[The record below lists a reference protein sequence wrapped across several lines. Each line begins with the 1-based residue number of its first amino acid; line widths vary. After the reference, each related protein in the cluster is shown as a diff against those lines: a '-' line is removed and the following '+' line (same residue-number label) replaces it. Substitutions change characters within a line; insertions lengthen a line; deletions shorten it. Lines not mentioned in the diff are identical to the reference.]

1 VLFSRRRH
9 LLSFELNDS
18 PNPNLLP
25 GLNSWVH
32 YSVRIFEI
40 CRAVHNPDYSP
51 GGTSRPKGEN
61 MPVSDSTAGSNAVKI
76 SGLVE
81 HYTKTLQGRGYGPL
95 ATHAYKRA
103 VEHFIAWS
111 APDSDCVEIG
121 EAPIRRFIDEHLGD
135 CSCACRPQ
143 RGRVTALSALRHLQA
158 ILRATGSIPPAPP
171 SFPIFIISEL
181 RDYCDFANDVCGL
194 SPATLISRRQ
204 WIGRFLT
211 HIFPSGGLDFSR
223 LGLKGIRDF
232 FATQCQGYQPGST
245 QVVASSVR
253 SYLRFRALRHADP
266 VEALLAA
273 IPRAAR
279 WRLASLPEYLNQEEL
294 ARLMSAFEQ
303 VDPQRQR
310 DHAIV
315 RCLVDLGL
323 RSFEV
328 AALRLEDIDWK
339 NATLTIRV
347 GKSRRA
353 DVLPLPAVT
362 GHAIANYLHKARP
375 ATESRAVFVRH
386 RAPLDVPVDAGVIR
400 SVVRQAAARSG
411 LAGRLHGPHRLRH
424 SAATR
429 MLQGGATLK
438 EIADVLRHRSLD
450 TTAIYAKVDLTRLS
464 AIAQPWP
471 GGVA

>member
-1 VLFSRRRH
+1 MR
-9 LLSFELNDS
+9 
-18 PNPNLLP
+18 
-25 GLNSWVH
+25 
-32 YSVRIFEI
+32 
-40 CRAVHNPDYSP
+40 
-51 GGTSRPKGEN
+51 
-61 MPVSDSTAGSNAVKI
+61 VSDSTAGPNAVKI
-76 SGLVE
+76 PGLVE
-81 HYTKTLQGRGYGPL
+81 HYTTTMQGRGYGPV
-95 ATHAYKRA
+95 TTQAYKRA

-143 RGRVTALSALRHLQA
+143 RGKVTALSALRHLQA
-158 ILRATGSIPPAPP
+158 MLRDTGVIPPEPP
-171 SFPIFIISEL
+171 SFPDFIVAEL
-181 RDYCDFANDVCGL
+181 RDYCNFAGDVCGL
-194 SPATLISRRQ
+194 APATLISRRQ
-204 WIGRFLT
+204 WIGRFLA

-223 LGLKGIRDF
+223 LGPKGIRDF

-266 VEALLAA
+266 VEALLAT
-273 IPRAAR
+273 IPQAAR

-294 ARLMSAFEQ
+294 ARLMAAFEQ
-303 VDPQRQR
+303 ADPQRQR
-310 DHAIV
+310 DYAIV

-339 NATLTIRV
+339 NATLTVRV

-353 DVLPLPAVT
+353 DVLPLPALT
-362 GHAIANYLHKARP
+362 GHAIAGYLHKARP

-400 SVVRQAAARSG
+400 SVVRQAAARSS
-411 LAGRLHGPHRLRH
+411 LTGRLHGPHRLRH
-424 SAATR
+424 SAATH

-471 GGVA
+471 GGAA

>member
-1 VLFSRRRH
+1 
-9 LLSFELNDS
+9 
-18 PNPNLLP
+18 
-25 GLNSWVH
+25 
-32 YSVRIFEI
+32 
-40 CRAVHNPDYSP
+40 
-51 GGTSRPKGEN
+51 
-61 MPVSDSTAGSNAVKI
+61 MPVLDSTARPNAVKI

-81 HYTKTLQGRGYGPL
+81 LYTTTLESHGYGPG
-95 ATHAYKRA
+95 ATHAYIRA
-103 VEHFIAWS
+103 IEHFLAWS

-121 EAPIRRFIDEHLGD
+121 GAPIRRFLDEHLGN
-135 CSCACRPQ
+135 CNCAGRPQ
-143 RGRVTALSALRHLQA
+143 RGKVTARAALRHLQA
-158 ILRATGSIPPAPP
+158 ILHATGSIPPAPP
-171 SFPIFIISEL
+171 SFPGFIISEL
-181 RDYCDFANDVCGL
+181 QDYCDFANDVCGL
-194 SPATLISRRQ
+194 APATLISRRQ

-211 HIFPSGGLDFSR
+211 HLFPLGCLDFSR
-223 LGLKGIRDF
+223 LGPKSVRDF
-232 FATQCQGYQPGST
+232 FAAQCQGYQPGSA

-266 VEALLAA
+266 VEALLASV
-273 IPRAAR
+273 PQVAR
-279 WRLASLPEYLNQEEL
+279 WRLASLPENLSREEL
-294 ARLMSAFEQ
+294 VRLMSAFEQ
-303 VDPQRQR
+303 ADPQRQR

-315 RCLVDLGL
+315 RCLLDLGL

-339 NATLTIRV
+339 NATLTVRV
-347 GKSRRA
+347 GKSRRV

-362 GHAIANYLHKARP
+362 GQAIANYLHKARP

-471 GGVA
+471 GGAA

>member
-1 VLFSRRRH
+1 
-9 LLSFELNDS
+9 
-18 PNPNLLP
+18 
-25 GLNSWVH
+25 
-32 YSVRIFEI
+32 
-40 CRAVHNPDYSP
+40 
-51 GGTSRPKGEN
+51 
-61 MPVSDSTAGSNAVKI
+61 MPVSDSTARPNAVKI
-76 SGLVE
+76 PGLVE
-81 HYTKTLQGRGYGPL
+81 HYTTTLQGRGYGPV

-111 APDSDCVEIG
+111 APDSDSVEIG
-121 EAPIRRFIDEHLGD
+121 EAPFRRFLDEHLSG
-135 CSCACRPQ
+135 CSCAGRPQ
-143 RGRVTALSALRHLQA
+143 RGKVTALSALRHLQA
-158 ILRATGSIPPAPP
+158 ILRATGSIPPAPS
-171 SFPIFIISEL
+171 SFPGFVISEL
-181 RDYCDFANDVCGL
+181 QDYGDFANDVCGL
-194 SPATLISRRQ
+194 APATLISRRQ

-211 HIFPSGGLDFSR
+211 HVFPFGGLKFSR
-223 LGLKGIRDF
+223 LGPKAVRDF
-232 FATQCQGYQPGST
+232 FAAQCQGYQPGSA

-266 VEALLAA
+266 VEALIAA
-273 IPRAAR
+273 IPQAAR
-279 WRLASLPEYLNQEEL
+279 WRLASLPEYLSQEEL

-303 VDPQRQR
+303 PDPQRQR

-323 RSFEV
+323 RSFEA

-339 NATLTIRV
+339 NATLTVRV
-347 GKSRRA
+347 GKSHRV
-353 DVLPLPAVT
+353 DILPLPAVT
-362 GHAIANYLHKARP
+362 GHAIASYLHKARP

-386 RAPLDVPVDAGVIR
+386 RPPLDVPVDASVIR

-411 LAGRLHGPHRLRH
+411 LVGRLHGPHRLRH

-471 GGVA
+471 GGAA

>member
-1 VLFSRRRH
+1 
-9 LLSFELNDS
+9 
-18 PNPNLLP
+18 
-25 GLNSWVH
+25 
-32 YSVRIFEI
+32 
-40 CRAVHNPDYSP
+40 
-51 GGTSRPKGEN
+51 
-61 MPVSDSTAGSNAVKI
+61 
-76 SGLVE
+76 
-81 HYTKTLQGRGYGPL
+81 
-95 ATHAYKRA
+95 
-103 VEHFIAWS
+103 
-111 APDSDCVEIG
+111 
-121 EAPIRRFIDEHLGD
+121 
-135 CSCACRPQ
+135 
-143 RGRVTALSALRHLQA
+143 VTALSALRHLQA
-158 ILRATGSIPPAPP
+158 ILRATGSVSPAPP
-171 SFPIFIISEL
+171 NFPAFIISEL

-194 SPATLISRRQ
+194 APATLISRRQ

-223 LGLKGIRDF
+223 LEPKGIRDF

-273 IPRAAR
+273 IPQAAR

-294 ARLMSAFEQ
+294 ARLMSAFEHD
-303 VDPQRQR
+303 DPQRQR

-328 AALRLEDIDWK
+328 AALCLGDIDWK
-339 NATLTIRV
+339 NATLTVRV

-353 DVLPLPAVT
+353 DILPLPAVT

-375 ATESRAVFVRH
+375 ATDSRALFVWH
-386 RAPLDVPVDAGVIR
+386 RAPLDIPVDAGVIR
-400 SVVRQAAARSG
+400 SVVRQAATRSG

-424 SAATR
+424 SAATG

-450 TTAIYAKVDLTRLS
+450 TTAIYAKVDLGRLS

>member
-1 VLFSRRRH
+1 MAVS
-9 LLSFELNDS
+9 
-18 PNPNLLP
+18 
-25 GLNSWVH
+25 
-32 YSVRIFEI
+32 EI
-40 CRAVHNPDYSP
+40 
-51 GGTSRPKGEN
+51 
-61 MPVSDSTAGSNAVKI
+61 SDSTASPNSVRI

-81 HYTKTLQGRGYGPL
+81 LYTKTLQGRGYGPV

-103 VEHFIAWS
+103 VEHFVAWS
-111 APDSDCVEIG
+111 APDSDRVEVG
-121 EAPIRRFIDEHLGD
+121 EAPFRRFIDEHLSE
-135 CSCACRPQ
+135 CSCAGRPQ
-143 RGRVTALSALRHLQA
+143 RGKVTALSALRHLRN
-158 ILRATGSIPPAPP
+158 ILRAAGNILPAPP
-171 SFPIFIISEL
+171 AFPDFVIFEL
-181 RDYCDFANDVCGL
+181 RDYCDFGNDVCGL
-194 SPATLISRRQ
+194 ASATLISRRQ

-211 HIFPSGGLDFSR
+211 RVFPCRSLDFSR
-223 LGLKGIRDF
+223 LEPKAVRDF
-232 FATQCQGYQPGST
+232 FASQCQGYRPGSA

-266 VEALLAA
+266 VEALIAA
-273 IPRAAR
+273 IPLAAR
-279 WRLASLPEYLNQEEL
+279 WRLDSLPEYLNQEEL
-294 ARLMSAFEQ
+294 VRLTPTFEQ
-303 VDPQRQR
+303 AAPQRQR

-339 NATLTIRV
+339 NATLTVRV
-347 GKSRRA
+347 GKSRRV
-353 DVLPLPAVT
+353 DVLPLPAIT
-362 GHAIANYLHKARP
+362 GHAIAGYLHKGRP

-411 LAGRLHGPHRLRH
+411 RNGRLHGPHRLRH

-450 TTAIYAKVDLTRLS
+450 TTAIYAKVDLGRLS

>member
-1 VLFSRRRH
+1 
-9 LLSFELNDS
+9 
-18 PNPNLLP
+18 
-25 GLNSWVH
+25 
-32 YSVRIFEI
+32 
-40 CRAVHNPDYSP
+40 
-51 GGTSRPKGEN
+51 
-61 MPVSDSTAGSNAVKI
+61 MPVSDSTTGPNVVKI

-81 HYTKTLQGRGYGPL
+81 HYTKTLQRRGYGPL
-95 ATHAYKRA
+95 PTHAYKRA
-103 VEHFIAWS
+103 VEHFIAWAS
-111 APDSDCVEIG
+111 PDSDCVEIG
-121 EAPIRRFIDEHLGD
+121 ETPIRRFIDEHLGD
-135 CSCACRPQ
+135 CSCAGRPQ
-143 RGRVTALSALRHLQA
+143 RGKVTALSALRHLQA
-158 ILRATGSIPPAPP
+158 ILRATGSIPPASP

-181 RDYCDFANDVCGL
+181 QDYCNFANDVCGL

-211 HIFPSGGLDFSR
+211 HVFPSGGVDFSR
-223 LGLKGIRDF
+223 LGPKVIRDF
-232 FATQCQGYQPGST
+232 FATQCRGYQPGST

-253 SYLRFRALRHADP
+253 GYLRFRALRHADP
-266 VEALLAA
+266 VESLLAA
-273 IPRAAR
+273 IPQAAR

-294 ARLMSAFEQ
+294 ARLMSAFERA
-303 VDPQRQR
+303 DPQRQR

-339 NATLTIRV
+339 NATLTVRV
-347 GKSRRA
+347 GKSHRV

-375 ATESRAVFVRH
+375 ATASRAVFVRH
-386 RAPLDVPVDAGVIR
+386 RAPLDVPIDAGVIR

-438 EIADVLRHRSLD
+438 EIADILRHRSLD
-450 TTAIYAKVDLTRLS
+450 TTAIYAKVDLPRLS

-471 GGVA
+471 GGAA